1 MLHVLPACFLI
12 DPSSSEQRCYVT
24 GGSSGLGL
32 ALSEIL
38 VRRGAHVVI
47 VARDKVKLDV
57 AETSLKVRMGFLF
70 RKDAHL
76 NLQVFSQNMTTDG
89 NQVVQAIS
97 ADLISKKSAEDAF
110 HAACKAFGGDL
121 PEHVFLCAGFAK
133 PGFFVETSEE
143 DMRAVREVLRVFII
157 RSRR

>member
-1 MLHVLPACFLI
+1 MHAPCAARMFF
-12 DPSSSEQRCYVT
+12 DRPSSSEQRCYVT

-76 NLQVFSQNMTTDG
+76 NLQVFWATFKKPPSPNPSSPALNRPRGRPQQHEVALKGVSSTESDTRTFAQSNGG
-89 NQVVQAIS
+89 NA
-97 ADLISKKSAEDAF
+97 L
-110 HAACKAFGGDL
+110 G
-121 PEHVFLCAGFAK
+121 
-133 PGFFVETSEE
+133 
-143 DMRAVREVLRVFII
+143 RVPVGI
-157 RSRR
+157 